1 MTPFLHSCILFFIPL
16 MAPTSFLHGCLFI
29 LFYFLFFSFLLLVS
43 HICVPVCIYGLLEPE
58 NIQSRRD
65 GGVSVLFLLCLLAP
79 HEIM

>member
-1 MTPFLHSCILFFIPL
+1 MH
-16 MAPTSFLHGCLFI
+16 FI
-29 LFYFLFFSFLLLVS
+29 LYSPHGSYVFSSWVSLYFLFSSFLLLVS

-79 HEIM
+79 YEIM